1 MSIVSTNKEHS
12 PENRDIPEW
21 FLQYRI
27 AWDGM
32 AYNREEFR
40 SYYGSQ
46 HFRVY
51 WNEALDAKVAGGRG
65 DRHRKKKW
73 LPHCDGIR
81 DSTRPSSKTLRASS
95 PIPALETNLITNMKA
110 VKHIRKD
117 RYLDFT
123 KNTTEVAVD
132 VAPDELEHG
141 LSSSFSIMI
150 CKLSLELMRVEFVQL
165 S

>member
-1 MSIVSTNKEHS
+1 MSLVSTNKEHN
-12 PENRDIPEW
+12 PENGDIPEW

-32 AYNREEFR
+32 AYSREEFR
-40 SYYGSQ
+40 NYYGDQ

-51 WNEALDAKVAGGRG
+51 WNEALDAKVEGGRG

-73 LPHCDGIR
+73 LLHCDGIR

-95 PIPALETNLITNMKA
+95 PLPAFTTNLIANAKA
-110 VKHIRKD
+110 VKHKRKD

-132 VAPDELEHG
+132 VAPDRLVHG

-150 CKLSLELMRVEFVQL
+150 
-165 S
+165 